1 MEVDEAHEVD
11 EAADALFDVVKRED
25 LFVSRFAASKHCMFF
40 AQPSIDG
47 TPSDKGIQCR
57 KLVEIKLST
66 ENLRKPRRKIEL
78 LTNKPNVLCMQHS
91 SDCLTIALPKSFNT
105 PTSTLECWY

>member
-25 LFVSRFAASKHCMFF
+25 LFVSRFAASKHCM
-40 AQPSIDG
+40 
-47 TPSDKGIQCR
+47 SDKGIQCR